1 LWSERRA
8 RAHTRGDTRA
18 RGSQDFPLGE
28 GQRFSRIIGALSF
41 DLPEPV
47 MVSRVLFSVLSVA
60 ALAVGASAS
69 AKTFKWSSASDI
81 PTWDIHSQ
89 NNALGNGVH
98 AAVYESLFYYNKKFD
113 LEPMLATGYKQ
124 LNPTQV
130 RITLR
135 QGVKFHDGAAFKADD
150 VVFSLNRAM
159 SKSSNYGVYT
169 QGIDRVVKVD
179 DFTVD
184 ILTKAPNPVLIRQLT
199 ELRMMDKDWA
209 EKNKSVEP
217 KDIKTKDENFAHRN
231 ANGTGPFMLK
241 SWEQDVRL
249 TLVRNPAWWGKMDG
263 NLTEIVYSPIKSEA
277 TRVAA
282 LLSGEVDFVLDPSP
296 ADLAKLRAADTLKVM
311 DGAENR
317 TIFFG
322 MDQFRDELPGSN
334 IKGKNPLKDLRV
346 RKALYQ
352 AIDINTI
359 ARVTMRGLAQPTGA
373 LISPQVNGWTKK
385 ADERWPYDV
394 EAAKKLLADA
404 GYAQGFEVDFA
415 CPNNRY
421 INDEEICQ
429 SVAAMWA
436 KIGVKAKLR
445 TLPLVTYFPMIQRFE
460 ASIYMLGWGVPT
472 FDALYSLQSL
482 VRSLGA
488 QGDGNY
494 NVGRYSN
501 PQMDALIERIKKEVD
516 QPTRNR
522 LIEQAL
528 LLSNNEVSHIPLHNQ
543 VIPWAMKKNI
553 DVYHRADN
561 RIDMRAVKVN

>member
-1 LWSERRA
+1 MLHRKASTLAILASAAWLA
-8 RAHTRGDTRA
+8 
-18 RGSQDFPLGE
+18 
-28 GQRFSRIIGALSF
+28 
-41 DLPEPV
+41 
-47 MVSRVLFSVLSVA
+47 VA
-60 ALAVGASAS
+60 APAS
-69 AKTFKWSSASDI
+69 AKTFKWASASDI

-98 AAVYESLFYYNKKFD
+98 AAVYESLFYYNSKFE

-124 LNPTQV
+124 MSPTQV

-135 QGVKFHDGAAFKADD
+135 RGVKFHDGSAFNADD
-150 VVFSLNRAM
+150 AKFSLERAM
-159 SKSSNYGVYT
+159 AKTSNYGVYT
-169 QGIDRVVKVD
+169 QGIDRIEKVD
-179 DFTVD
+179 DLTIDIFT
-184 ILTKAPNPVLIRQLT
+184 KGPNPVLLRQLT
-199 ELRMMDKDWA
+199 ELRMMDKEWS
-209 EKNKSVEP
+209 EKNKSLEP

-241 SWEQDVRL
+241 SWDQDVKL
-249 TLVRNPAWWGKMDG
+249 VLVRNPGWWGKMDG
-263 NLTEIVYSPIKSEA
+263 NVTEIVYTPIKAEA

-282 LLSGEVDFVLDPSP
+282 LLSGEVDMVLDPSP
-296 ADLAKLRAADTLKVM
+296 ADLPKLRSAPNLKVL

-317 TIFFG
+317 TIFLG

-334 IKGKNPLKDLRV
+334 VKGKNPLKDVRV

-352 AIDINTI
+352 AIDINAI
-359 ARVTMRGLAQPTGA
+359 QKNIMRGLAQPTGA
-373 LISPQVNGWTKK
+373 LIAPQVNGWTKK
-385 ADERWPYDV
+385 ADERYPYDV
-394 EAAKKLLADA
+394 EGAKKLLADA
-404 GYAQGFEVDFA
+404 GYPGGFEVDFA

-421 INDEEICQ
+421 INDEETCQ
-429 SVAAMWA
+429 AITAMWA
-436 KIGVKAKLR
+436 RIGVKAKLR
-445 TLPLVTYFPMIQRFE
+445 TLPLVTYFPMIQRYE

-482 VRSLGA
+482 VRSVGA

-516 QPTRNR
+516 QKVRNQ

-528 LLSNNEVSHIPLHNQ
+528 VLSHQDVSHIPLHNQ

-553 DVYHRADN
+553 DMYHRADN

>member
-1 LWSERRA
+1 MFRRHVA
-8 RAHTRGDTRA
+8 T
-18 RGSQDFPLGE
+18 L
-28 GQRFSRIIGALSF
+28 ALAG
-41 DLPEPV
+41 V
-47 MVSRVLFSVLSVA
+47 AVLSVPGMA
-60 ALAVGASAS
+60 Q
-69 AKTFKWSSASDI
+69 AKTFRWTSASDI

-98 AAVYESLFYYNKKFD
+98 AAVYESLFYYSPKFE
-113 LEPMLATGYKQ
+113 LEPMLATGHQQ
-124 LNPTQV
+124 LSPTQL

-135 QGVKFHDGAAFKADD
+135 RGVKFHDGATFDADD
-150 VVFSLNRAM
+150 AVFSLSRAM
-159 SKSSNYGVYT
+159 DKASNYGVYT
-169 QGIDRVVKVD
+169 QGIDRVVKVND
-179 DFTVD
+179 LTIDIFT
-184 ILTKAPNPVLIRQLT
+184 KGPNPVLLRQLT

-209 EKNKSVEP
+209 EKNRSTTP
-217 KDIKTKDENFAHRN
+217 KDIKVKEENFAHRN

-241 SWEQDVRL
+241 SWDQDVKMV
-249 TLVRNPAWWGKMDG
+249 LVENPTWWGKG
-263 NLTEIVYSPIKSEA
+263 NAARTSNVTEIIYTPIKAEA

-282 LLSGEVDFVLDPSP
+282 LLSGEVDMVLDPSP
-296 ADLAKLRAADTLKVM
+296 ADLVRLRAAPHLKVL

-334 IKGKNPLKDLRV
+334 IKSRNPLKDVRV

-352 AIDINTI
+352 AIDIQ
-359 ARVTMRGLAQPTGA
+359 ALHRVTMRGLSQPTGTLVA
-373 LISPQVNGWTKK
+373 PQVNGWSKK
-385 ADERWPYDV
+385 ADLRWPHDP
-394 EAAKKLLADA
+394 EAAKKLLAAA
-404 GYAQGFEVDFA
+404 GYPQGFEVDFA

-429 SVAAMWA
+429 AVTAMWSR
-436 KIGVKAKLR
+436 IGVRARLR
-445 TLPLVTYFPMIQRFE
+445 TLPLVTYFPMIQRYE

-482 VRSLGA
+482 VRSVGA

-501 PQMDALIERIKKEVD
+501 PQMDALVERIKREIDAK
-516 QPTRNR
+516 TRNE

-528 LLSNNEVSHIPLHNQ
+528 LLSHQDVSHIPLHNQ

-553 DVYHRADN
+553 DMVHRADN
-561 RIDMRAVKVN
+561 RIDMRAVKIN